1 MVRNELNHKHSWD
14 ELERTSWQEGRMEGR
29 LQVKRKKDEMGGEA
43 EQEEDVRNMAGTEG
57 SLQTSL
63 VASG

>member
-1 MVRNELNHKHSWD
+1 
-14 ELERTSWQEGRMEGR
+14 MEGR